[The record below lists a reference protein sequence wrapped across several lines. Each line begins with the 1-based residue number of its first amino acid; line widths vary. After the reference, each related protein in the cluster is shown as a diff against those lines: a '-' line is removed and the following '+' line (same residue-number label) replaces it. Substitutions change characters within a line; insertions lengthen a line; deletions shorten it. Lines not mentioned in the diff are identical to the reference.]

1 MIRVEREI
9 EVERS
14 ASEVFDRL
22 VRIEE
27 LPRWQPGISEATL
40 ETPPPLQAGSR
51 IRLVA
56 DVAGQRV
63 VANGTVTSLDRPSR
77 IAITATAGSTG
88 VEGVVTISPIGAE
101 RSRVGIVTAI
111 KLGGM
116 LRFVEGVARSRIEA
130 EAPAVAA
137 SVKAWLEADE
147 PLAVGGADAGETN
160 PRYAVG
166 MNERVVPGFLPSTH
180 GFHFANAWPPGRP
193 SGSGRSTR
201 GSSGSATRPTAS
213 AAGWSTR
220 SATCSWPASDRRPTG
235 AVRERLAALQLDRPP
250 PGRVARL
257 ADRCRSAS
265 GCGRRWADRSAA
277 TGPA

>member
-1 MIRVEREI
+1 VIRVEREI

-22 VRIEE
+22 VRIED
-27 LPRWQPGISEATL
+27 LPRWQPGISEPTL
-40 ETPPPLQAGSR
+40 ETPAPLQAGSR

-63 VANGTVTSLDRPSR
+63 VANGTVTAFDRPSR

-101 RSRVGIVTAI
+101 RSKVGIVTAI

-160 PRYAVG
+160 PG
-166 MNERVVPGFLPSTH
+166 
-180 GFHFANAWPPGRP
+180 
-193 SGSGRSTR
+193 
-201 GSSGSATRPTAS
+201 
-213 AAGWSTR
+213 
-220 SATCSWPASDRRPTG
+220 
-235 AVRERLAALQLDRPP
+235 
-250 PGRVARL
+250 
-257 ADRCRSAS
+257 
-265 GCGRRWADRSAA
+265 
-277 TGPA
+277 

>member
-22 VRIEE
+22 VRIED
-27 LPRWQPGISEATL
+27 LPRWQPAISEATL

-63 VANGTVTSLDRPSR
+63 VANGTVTALERPSR
-77 IAITATAGSTG
+77 IAHHRDGRARPV

-101 RSRVGIVTAI
+101 RSRVAIVTAI

-147 PLAVGGADAGETN
+147 PLAAAA
-160 PRYAVG
+160 P
-166 MNERVVPGFLPSTH
+166 M
-180 GFHFANAWPPGRP
+180 PGR
-193 SGSGRSTR
+193 RTR
-201 GSSGSATRPTAS
+201 
-213 AAGWSTR
+213 
-220 SATCSWPASDRRPTG
+220 
-235 AVRERLAALQLDRPP
+235 
-250 PGRVARL
+250 ARL
-257 ADRCRSAS
+257 SA
-265 GCGRRWADRSAA
+265 
-277 TGPA
+277 